1 MGFLKDKRAL
11 VVGIASNRSIAWG
24 IAKVMHREGARLAF
38 TYQNDKLKSRVE
50 QCAQECGSD
59 IALPL
64 DVTDD
69 DQIESVFTTLGTR
82 WEGVDIIVHAVGFAP
97 REELQGSFVDNTTR
111 EGFRIAQDIS
121 SYSFIALARAG
132 RSLMRG
138 RDTALLTLTYLGGER
153 ALPSYNVMGPAKA
166 SLEANV
172 RYMAYDLGPDGIRV
186 NAVSA
191 GPVRTLA
198 ASGIGS
204 FRKMLDFNLRAAPLR
219 RNVTLEEIGNASAFL
234 CSDLALGITGE
245 VLHVDAG
252 FHAVA
257 LSGAELADNPQGQPG
272 S

>member
-24 IAKVMHREGARLAF
+24 IAEAMHREGATLAL
-38 TYQNDKLKSRVE
+38 TYQNDKLRSRVE
-50 QCAQECGSD
+50 QCAQNCGSE
-59 IALPL
+59 IVLPL
-64 DVTDD
+64 DVTHD
-69 DQIESVFTTLGTR
+69 DQIELVFNELGTR
-82 WEGVDIIVHAVGFAP
+82 WEGVDIVVHAVGFAP

-138 RDTALLTLTYLGGER
+138 RNAALLTLTYLGGER

-191 GPVRTLA
+191 GPIRTLA

-204 FRKMLDFNLRAAPLR
+204 FRKMLDFNARAAPLR

-252 FHAVA
+252 VHAVA
-257 LSGAELADNPQGQPG
+257 LSGAELAG
-272 S
+272 

>member
-1 MGFLKDKRAL
+1 MGFLKNKRAL
-11 VVGIASNRSIAWG
+11 IVGIASNRSIAWG
-24 IAKVMHREGARLAF
+24 IAEAMRREGATLAL

-50 QCAQECGSD
+50 QCAKACSSE
-59 IALPL
+59 IVLPL
-64 DVTDD
+64 DVTRDQ
-69 DQIESVFTTLGTR
+69 QIEDVFKVLGTL

-111 EGFRIAQDIS
+111 DGFRIAQDIS
-121 SYSFIALARAG
+121 SYSFVALARAG
-132 RSLMRG
+132 RPLMRG
-138 RDTALLTLTYLGGER
+138 RNAALLTLTYLGGER
-153 ALPSYNVMGPAKA
+153 ALPNYNVMGPAKA

-191 GPVRTLA
+191 GPIRTLA

-204 FRKMLDFNLRAAPLR
+204 FRKMLDFNAKAAPLR

-257 LSGAELADNPQGQPG
+257 LAGTELVG
-272 S
+272 